1 MKGRGGTS
9 APPFGVV
16 PGVRESEVFAGGFI
30 EAFAPPRLGFIAP
43 ADIVGE
49 TTGTLETLETLGT
62 FETFETLE
70 TLGTL
75 ETVETLGTLETVET
89 LGTLGTFETLET
101 LETLETPTRIGVV
114 GF

>member
-49 TTGTLETLETLGT
+49 TTGTLETFGALET
-62 FETFETLE
+62 F
-70 TLGTL
+70 GTL
-75 ETVETLGTLETVET
+75 ETFET
-89 LGTLGTFETLET
+89 LGTLGTLGT
-101 LETLETPTRIGVV
+101 LETLETPTRIGVA